1 MKCRKGDKEIEVS
14 EKAFR
19 VIYKGQGYLPV
30 TPQASVEEEAEGT
43 GVALEEPERL
53 EDMTLAELKALAKE
67 KGLDGVS
74 ALNKAELL
82 EVLKEVV

>member
-19 VIYKGQGYLPV
+19 VIYKEQGYIPIA
-30 TPQASVEEEAEGT
+30 PQVHAEEEAEGT
-43 GVALEEPERL
+43 GAALEEPEQL
-53 EDMTLAELKALAKE
+53 GDMTLAELKALAKE

>member
-1 MKCRKGDKEIEVS
+1 MRCKKDDREIEVS

-19 VIYKGQGYLPV
+19 VIYKEQGYTPV
-30 TPQASVEEEAEGT
+30 AEPMQEPVKVEGT
-43 GVALEEPERL
+43 EPDETKHL

-67 KGLDGVS
+67 KELEGVS

-82 EVLKEVV
+82 EVMKDVV

>member
-1 MKCRKGDKEIEVS
+1 MKCRKGDKEIEAS
-14 EKAFR
+14 KKAFR
-19 VIYKGQGYLPV
+19 VIYKGQGYIPV
-30 TPQASVEEEAEGT
+30 APQESAKEETEGS
-43 GVALEEPERL
+43 ALEEPERM

-67 KGLDGVS
+67 KGLEGVS